1 MENMSKKISVLFTI
15 TTIFILC
22 ICYIP
27 FSVRAISKNDND
39 VYEIATPQDL
49 VDFSVMVNS
58 GNTNEKIET
67 GLFGR
72 ASKAT
77 IRNVGIKNANISNSA
92 GVRSGI
98 LAGEL
103 LWSNV
108 SNIMTTGTV
117 STTNEQKGGISG
129 EAYESTLSNCFSSF
143 SPCTNNLRS
152 TITSCGVCTELF
164 AFNGFGIEQRP
175 YIINRAEDL
184 IKLSRLSNDEKT
196 AYAYSSSYYLQKS
209 DIDLNNIQFTPICKT
224 SKYGKDGYLPH
235 FSGHYNGNYHKIK
248 NIYVSE
254 SSKFA
259 GLFGTIYG
267 NGVLENLS
275 VTGQVNN
282 TDKYSTGGIVGEI
295 GEDAIVRNCD
305 FTGTVSSSKS
315 AVGGIAGYIWQKGTI
330 ENCYHN
336 GEVSAEGS
344 AGGIVGQIVIT
355 SGDYS
360 AVVRNCYSIGE
371 ISGTYAGS
379 IVRYTELSDPYSS
392 ANITIENCYSLEKY
406 KDDTVSGSYSKYDV
420 ASLTRSE
427 LKKAAEKLG
436 NPFATNLVSSYNN
449 GYPIFKWQLEDAE
462 NSRPITIPFAGDG
475 TEYSPYQIET
485 ADDVFMLSEVVND
498 KETGDYFRDCYYIQ
512 TADIDLNGKFLTPI
526 GLNGGFTG
534 FYNGNYHSIINLKI
548 STSKKYTGLFSSLKD
563 GGKIEKLSIEGTVS
577 ASNDNVGGI
586 VGTLGND
593 TEILDCD
600 FHGSVLGNNNIGA
613 LVGSAEDKVIM
624 KSCYSDAKVTGKSTV
639 GGLIGNA
646 QAVSAG
652 SEMNGM
658 YFSGTITSENEICG
672 AICGISNNQEFKINN
687 IYFLA
692 SICNGNAI
700 NGKSAA
706 GCTKLGEAALKACA
720 DMLGTPF
727 TENESIQYGGYPIF
741 EWQSVPYQLKG
752 AGTAENPYKTST
764 KEDLEHLRDFINS
777 SYYNQVYSG
786 AYFVQTADIDLKDE
800 LWIPIGSAESKQVF
814 HGSYDGACHYIKG
827 LNINTDTEYAGLFG
841 VATDASLS
849 DIVVTGSITGFGT
862 YSGGIAGQADNTKL
876 ERCAFVGDVSAE
888 TASGGLVGTMI
899 NGGIISDCYHN
910 GIIYSNKYAAGII
923 GSIFFEEDVKEH
935 NIVIQN
941 CYQANGTVSGKK
953 YSGCI
958 AGDCTIKKETGNMVS
973 ILNCFATTDAD
984 AEVNLENV
992 AKNNTLL
999 VTKSMLKN
1007 SSEDLGEQFI
1017 NHTDATLNNGYPV
1030 FKWQVLSTVL
1040 GDVNNDGRFDVS
1052 DVVMMQKWIL
1062 GFDQITNW
1070 ANGDWNEDHQINVID
1085 LCLMKQ
1091 KIKI

>member
-58 GNTNEKIET
+58 GNTKANAILTADIDMSGINFDPIGTYSDYSGVRGSDGATSYKGTFDGNGYIISNLTVNTNEKIET

-196 AYAYSSSYYLQKS
+196 AYVYSSSYYLQNS
-209 DIDLNNIQFTPICKT
+209 DIDLNNIKFTPICKT
-224 SKYGKDGYLPH
+224 SKDEFILH
-235 FSGHYNGNYHKIK
+235 FSGHYNGNYHKVK

-360 AVVRNCYSIGE
+360 TVVRNCYSIGE

-379 IVRYTELSDPYSS
+379 IVGYTELSDSYSS

-406 KDDTVSGSYSKYDV
+406 KDNTVSGSYSKYDV

-427 LKKAAEKLG
+427 LKKAAEKLE

-475 TEYSPYQIET
+475 TEYSP
-485 ADDVFMLSEVVND
+485 
-498 KETGDYFRDCYYIQ
+498 
-512 TADIDLNGKFLTPI
+512 
-526 GLNGGFTG
+526 
-534 FYNGNYHSIINLKI
+534 
-548 STSKKYTGLFSSLKD
+548 
-563 GGKIEKLSIEGTVS
+563 
-577 ASNDNVGGI
+577 
-586 VGTLGND
+586 
-593 TEILDCD
+593 
-600 FHGSVLGNNNIGA
+600 
-613 LVGSAEDKVIM
+613 
-624 KSCYSDAKVTGKSTV
+624 
-639 GGLIGNA
+639 
-646 QAVSAG
+646 
-652 SEMNGM
+652 
-658 YFSGTITSENEICG
+658 
-672 AICGISNNQEFKINN
+672 
-687 IYFLA
+687 
-692 SICNGNAI
+692 
-700 NGKSAA
+700 
-706 GCTKLGEAALKACA
+706 
-720 DMLGTPF
+720 
-727 TENESIQYGGYPIF
+727 
-741 EWQSVPYQLKG
+741 
-752 AGTAENPYKTST
+752 
-764 KEDLEHLRDFINS
+764 
-777 SYYNQVYSG
+777 
-786 AYFVQTADIDLKDE
+786 
-800 LWIPIGSAESKQVF
+800 
-814 HGSYDGACHYIKG
+814 
-827 LNINTDTEYAGLFG
+827 
-841 VATDASLS
+841 
-849 DIVVTGSITGFGT
+849 
-862 YSGGIAGQADNTKL
+862 
-876 ERCAFVGDVSAE
+876 
-888 TASGGLVGTMI
+888 
-899 NGGIISDCYHN
+899 
-910 GIIYSNKYAAGII
+910 
-923 GSIFFEEDVKEH
+923 
-935 NIVIQN
+935 
-941 CYQANGTVSGKK
+941 
-953 YSGCI
+953 
-958 AGDCTIKKETGNMVS
+958 
-973 ILNCFATTDAD
+973 
-984 AEVNLENV
+984 
-992 AKNNTLL
+992 
-999 VTKSMLKN
+999 
-1007 SSEDLGEQFI
+1007 
-1017 NHTDATLNNGYPV
+1017 
-1030 FKWQVLSTVL
+1030 
-1040 GDVNNDGRFDVS
+1040 
-1052 DVVMMQKWIL
+1052 
-1062 GFDQITNW
+1062 
-1070 ANGDWNEDHQINVID
+1070 
-1085 LCLMKQ
+1085 
-1091 KIKI
+1091 